1 MIDQLHISGGEP
13 FLVPKHFKLLDRL
26 IEDGLASKMKIFYI
40 TNANYDFEKIKPA
53 LEKLKHF
60 QFVGISISVD
70 DFGDRNDYIRKNANF
85 KLTIDNIKKFI
96 TQYNDPNFYYT
107 ITQTLSSFNFLYM
120 EELTQY
126 LVKRG
131 IFKLDGSGL
140 IKRVISNHVHAPEYQ
155 SANIIPKE
163 IRQKKLDSIK
173 GLLSNEFYDDVVGR
187 YYNADYNGE
196 REIFIDTTERV
207 DRFRKEK
214 WKDIFPE
221 LDKSLNPII

>member
-1 MIDQLHISGGEP
+1 
-13 FLVPKHFKLLDRL
+13 
-26 IEDGLASKMKIFYI
+26 MKIFYI

-70 DFGDRNDYIRKNANF
+70 DVDERNDYIRKNANF

-96 TQYNDPNFYYT
+96 TQYNDHNFYYT
-107 ITQTLSSFNFLYM
+107 ITQTLNSYNFLYM

-131 IFKLDGSGL
+131 MFKLDGSGL

-155 SANIIPKE
+155 SANIIPKK
-163 IRQKKLDSIK
+163 IRQEKLNSIK
-173 GLLSNEFYDDVVGR
+173 GLLSDELYDDVMGR
-187 YYNADYNGE
+187 YYNAEYNGQKE
-196 REIFIDTTERV
+196 VFIDTTERV

-214 WKDIFPE
+214 WSDTFP
-221 LDKSLNPII
+221 LLKSSLENPTI

>member
-1 MIDQLHISGGEP
+1 
-13 FLVPKHFKLLDRL
+13 LDRL

-40 TNANYDFEKIKPA
+40 TNANYNFEKIKPA

-85 KLTIDNIKKFI
+85 KLTIDNIKNFL
-96 TQYNDPNFYYT
+96 TQYNDHNFYYT
-107 ITQTLSSFNFLYM
+107 ITQTLNSYNFLYM

-131 IFKLDGSGL
+131 MFKLDGTGM

-173 GLLSNEFYDDVVGR
+173 GLLSDEFYNDVFGR
-187 YYNADYNGE
+187 YYNAEYNGQSDV
-196 REIFIDTTERV
+196 FKDTTERV

-214 WKDIFPE
+214 WGDTFPLLKE
-221 LDKSLNPII
+221 ALQKSSI